1 MKASPAAISRRRLFG
16 FVGGC
21 LGATAVGVAVAKP
34 QETIEAP
41 PDAIGMLY
49 DATKCIGCKACV
61 AECTRVNHMTPD
73 TELSGGLWAMP
84 RALDV
89 HTKNV
94 IQLYE
99 AEDGSAWSFVK
110 RQCMHC
116 VDPACVDGC
125 PFHALYKG
133 ELGIVQWDGDRC
145 IGCRYCQV
153 ACPYQVPKFEW
164 QAFNPQ
170 IVKCEFC
177 SHLLGKPEA
186 EGGQS
191 EPGCTRVCPTGAV
204 IFGRRADLLADAK
217 HRVGAAPGKYFED
230 RVFGESEGGGT
241 QVLYLSKTDVPFD
254 RLGLPEQRGESSG
267 HRAKKLHRFF
277 TQWAAFPVAMYA
289 VFAVLIKRNWKEHE
303 KDVQRAAAHE
313 GLTEQL

>member
-1 MKASPAAISRRRLFG
+1 MKDTPRSISRRRLLG

-21 LGATAVGVAVAKP
+21 VGATAAGVALATPRK
-34 QETIEAP
+34 TAEAA

-61 AECTRVNHMTPD
+61 AECTRINGMEPD
-73 TELSGGLWAMP
+73 TESSEGLWSMP
-84 RALDV
+84 RALNTR
-89 HTKNV
+89 TKNV

-99 AEDGSAWSFVK
+99 AEDGSDWSFVK

-116 VDPACVDGC
+116 VDPACVEGC

-133 ELGIVQWDGDRC
+133 DKGIVHWDGSRC

-164 QAFNPQ
+164 EAFNPK

-177 SHLLGKPEA
+177 SHVLDKPES
-186 EGGQS
+186 EGGQT

-204 IFGRRADLLADAK
+204 IFGTRRELLSDARE
-217 HRVGAAPGKYFED
+217 RVDSAPGKYHQD
-230 RVFGESEGGGT
+230 HIYGEKEGGGT
-241 QVLYLSKTDVPFD
+241 QVLYLSKADVPFEK
-254 RLGLPEQRGESSG
+254 LGLPDQPDESSA
-267 HRAKKLHRFF
+267 HRSKKLHRFF
-277 TQWAAFPVAMYA
+277 TQWLVFPVALYA
-289 VFAVLIKRNWKEHE
+289 VFAALIQRNWKDHQR
-303 KDVQRAAAHE
+303 DVERAAAKD

>member
-1 MKASPAAISRRRLFG
+1 MSDTPRAISRRRMFG
-16 FVGGC
+16 FIGGC
-21 LGATAVGVAVAKP
+21 AGATAVGVLAARP
-34 QETIEAP
+34 QEAATAA

-61 AECTRVNHMTPD
+61 AECAKVNDLAPD
-73 TELSGGLWAMP
+73 TEASGGLWPMP
-84 RALDV
+84 RGLDTR
-89 HTKNV
+89 TKNV

-99 AEDGSAWSFVK
+99 SEDGAQTSFVK

-116 VDPACVDGC
+116 IDPACVDGC
-125 PFHALYKG
+125 PFRALFKG
-133 ELGIVQWDGDRC
+133 EQGIVQWDGSRC

-164 QAFNPQ
+164 DAFNPK

-177 SHLLGKPEA
+177 AHVLGKPEN

-204 IFGRRADLLADAK
+204 IFGKRAELLAEAQE
-217 HRVGAAPGKYFED
+217 RVEATPSKYFEQ
-230 RVFGESEGGGT
+230 RVFGETEGGGT
-241 QVLYLSKTDVPFD
+241 QVLYLSKAKVPFEK
-254 RLGLPEQRGESSG
+254 LGLPAQRDESSAHG
-267 HRAKKLHRFF
+267 ANKLHRLF
-277 TQWAAFPVAMYA
+277 TQWLVFPVALYG
-289 VFAVLIKRNWKEHE
+289 VFVVLIKRNWKDHE
-303 KDVQRAAAHE
+303 KDVERAAAQQ